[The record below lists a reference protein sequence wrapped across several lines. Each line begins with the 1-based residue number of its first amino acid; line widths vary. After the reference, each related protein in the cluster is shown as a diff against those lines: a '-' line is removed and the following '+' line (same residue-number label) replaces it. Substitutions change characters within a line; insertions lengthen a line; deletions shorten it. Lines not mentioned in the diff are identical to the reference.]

1 LKEVMES
8 HIQLLKTSDFYLM
21 ENAEEAFRL
30 EIKTDPEAVRNQAI
44 WCGVKPGLRVL
55 DLGCGSGK
63 TTAILHEMV
72 QPGGS
77 ATGIDFSADR
87 IAYAIKHH
95 GQLPGIGFSVC
106 NFMEPLS
113 GIGQFDLIWVRF
125 VLEYFLAES
134 QAIVENISH
143 ALKPGGVLCL
153 LDLDYNCLSHYHL
166 PPMIENL
173 LPRLMKRLE
182 ENFDFD
188 VYAGRKLYS
197 YLYDQ
202 GYQDI
207 RVNLVA
213 HHLFFGEIK
222 AGDVYNWMKKI
233 EVNADR
239 FRDLFDEYPGGSE
252 SFMHDFNQ
260 FLIDPRRFTYTPL
273 ILCKGVKPRDASA
286 G

>member
-1 LKEVMES
+1 MICLVLKEVMES
-8 HIQLLKTSDFYLM
+8 HIQLLKTSDLYLM

-113 GIGQFDLIWVRF
+113 GIGQFDLFGFDSSWSIFWLKVRP
-125 VLEYFLAES
+125 LLK
-134 QAIVENISH
+134 ISVT
-143 ALKPGGVLCL
+143 L
-153 LDLDYNCLSHYHL
+153 
-166 PPMIENL
+166 
-173 LPRLMKRLE
+173 
-182 ENFDFD
+182 
-188 VYAGRKLYS
+188 
-197 YLYDQ
+197 
-202 GYQDI
+202 
-207 RVNLVA
+207 
-213 HHLFFGEIK
+213 
-222 AGDVYNWMKKI
+222 
-233 EVNADR
+233 
-239 FRDLFDEYPGGSE
+239 
-252 SFMHDFNQ
+252 
-260 FLIDPRRFTYTPL
+260 
-273 ILCKGVKPRDASA
+273 
-286 G
+286 